1 MSKITDWADDL
12 SMLEGTER
20 LVHLIDLAR
29 LPTTLPE
36 ALRAKENLIGGCMSK
51 IWVDVGIVEDKV
63 KVYYDS
69 DAMITKGITH
79 VVCDCFSDIPVA
91 DSKQLNKASFDNLG
105 VKELLTSQRR
115 NGLGSLIDTII
126 HKVNKL

>member
-1 MSKITDWADDL
+1 MNKIQNWADEL
-12 SMLEGTER
+12 GMLEGMDR
-20 LVHLIDLAR
+20 LEHLVDLAR
-29 LPTTLPE
+29 KPTSLPE
-36 ALRAKENLIGGCMSK
+36 FLRTDANLIGGCMSK
-51 IWVDVGIVEDKV
+51 IWVDVGVVDEAV

>member
-1 MSKITDWADDL
+1 
-12 SMLEGTER
+12 
-20 LVHLIDLAR
+20 
-29 LPTTLPE
+29 
-36 ALRAKENLIGGCMSK
+36 
-51 IWVDVGIVEDKV
+51 
-63 KVYYDS
+63 
-69 DAMITKGITH
+69 MITKGITH